1 MSVLKYKNAQG
12 VWEEVTDIN
21 QIITVEVDKPVVNGA
36 WKEIEVTM
44 VDNEFDCSA
53 ANIDLLDSDNWILC
67 GAKPHAYEGSFYP
80 VADSKPQG
88 IFITPIIARLK
99 GADMSNNAERIGI
112 YTLRIDGYGYGQ
124 DSYGEGW
131 IGSALFKA
139 QGNAVAMEQGTH
151 TDGDFRVYS
160 NYIRTDGTW
169 TSTAKLIYLDNEE
182 D

>member
-1 MSVLKYKNAQG
+1 
-12 VWEEVTDIN
+12 
-21 QIITVEVDKPVVNGA
+21 
-36 WKEIEVTM
+36 
-44 VDNEFDCSA
+44 
-53 ANIDLLDSDNWILC
+53 
-67 GAKPHAYEGSFYP
+67 

-124 DSYGEGW
+124 DSYEEW
-131 IGSALFKA
+131 IGSALFQS
-139 QGNAVAMEQGTH
+139 QGNAVAMEQGTN
-151 TDGDFRVYS
+151 TDRDFRVYS